1 MGGSPVASKHFENP
15 ARREWWSVHIDAWQR
30 SGLSQRRYCRLHRL
44 TDTTFTRWLRAI
56 TDAEAAKIRAQN
68 AKILAES
75 EHDERRKERR
85 GRPLKLSWDKRSQAA
100 QAFWAMHVETLNWS
114 GMTLT
119 HYAAATKLSR
129 SSLHRW
135 RDLIDSGE
143 VAIDWRA
150 QLHPSARPKISSDA
164 SSAAKER
171 SAETVLTA
179 YPPGDPARDRRS
191 GRRSFTDEEKLSI
204 VLEAEQPGVSVA
216 AVCRHHDIATS
227 MVFRWRIQF
236 GFGPDERARL
246 AAVKVI
252 DEQSGASS
260 TPAVLH
266 DLLRPPAGMAAVELG
281 DGRRVFAP
289 IGSDPAAVR
298 RYVAERETTS

>member
-1 MGGSPVASKHFENP
+1 MASKHFKNP
-15 ARREWWSVHIDAWQR
+15 ARREWWSVHIEAWQR
-30 SGLSQRRYCRLHRL
+30 SGLSQRRYCRIHRL
-44 TDTTFTRWLRAI
+44 TGTTFTRWLRAI

-68 AKILAES
+68 ANILAET
-75 EHDERRKERR
+75 EHEERRRQRR
-85 GRPLKLSWDKRSQAA
+85 GRPVKLTANKRSQAVR
-100 QAFWAMHVETLNWS
+100 AFWAMHVETLNWS

-129 SSLHRW
+129 SSLRRW
-135 RDLIDSGE
+135 RDLIDGGE
-143 VAIDWRA
+143 VEIDWRA

-179 YPPGDPARDRRS
+179 SAPGDPPRDRRS
-191 GRRSFTDEEKLSI
+191 NRRSFTDEEKLAI

-216 AVCRHHDIATS
+216 AVCRHHDIVTS

-246 AAVKVI
+246 AAVKLI
-252 DEQSGASS
+252 DERPGASS

-266 DLLRPPAGMAAVELG
+266 DLLRPADGMAAVELG

-298 RYVAERETTS
+298 RHVAEREATP